1 MKNVITLTTQIFLA
15 FTFLFLAYHAKS
27 QMSYEEY
34 KASYSPH
41 YDKLTPDANIVKKVN
56 TAELSVGIA
65 VIKLLIGKLEENSK
79 DEENKLKLVAILT
92 SCDRKVIA
100 DILNSSTSGNAVK
113 ALQWLKEDWIREL
126 VWFVEKSTYH
136 NIAPHLTAITD
147 WKGSTGPF
155 GPELNNWSLA
165 YAGVGYDRSWGG
177 YKAFNE
183 YFDAYNS
190 VSQKLTEDLQ
200 PISQDI
206 PLNKMGTTNGFGLFG
221 ALYNKNRGFLQFDYQ
236 NRSAKSVGGGE
247 SPFWERTY
255 RYSSNALNISFL
267 VPSDFNSSF
276 FKFYY
281 GWGIHGLMGNMQKK
295 LNFNGTE
302 SDYEKIGSGF
312 TAGMNYNVGA
322 FINPVKNFP
331 VMLGVKAY
339 AQINLLRHNA
349 EFLEDDVPYF
359 DITGANEPT
368 LKSVNNLF
376 GLQIQA
382 IYKFGKTKKDN
393 SQYPSFEE
401 ELVNNSDQ
409 SLNTAYSEVT
419 PRISPDGKTLYFIRA
434 DHPLNTNGSLNSQ
447 DIWVAD
453 VSNGIENATARHLE
467 APFNK
472 SVYNSVAGV
481 SPDENTLMIKGFY
494 KNGERTGRGYS
505 FMYRT
510 ENGWSEPEGIE
521 IDGYSTMPKGDFV
534 GQYWSQDGKHLLL
547 SFSENADDNSQ
558 DLYVSH
564 LKEDGTW
571 ARPINLGNTIN
582 GTKTDD
588 HSPFLASDGK
598 TLYYSSNREG
608 GIGNNDIWFSKRLDD
623 TWTNWS
629 EPENAGSDINTE
641 LWDAY
646 YSIDASGKYAYM
658 SSSKNS
664 IGKEDIVK
672 IKLKDEV
679 QPDPVTLITGRVLD
693 SKTNKPIAATI
704 AYNNLNDGKN
714 YGVARTN
721 PKTGAYKIVLP
732 YGINYDFN
740 ANAKDY
746 IGVSENL
753 DLTDVG
759 EYKEIERDL
768 FLVPIE
774 VGSTVRLN
782 NIFFETGSATLKPE
796 SFSELNRVVEFM
808 ENNPS
813 VKIELGGHTDN
824 VGNDDFNMKLS
835 QDRVNS
841 VLSYLK
847 SKNVDESRIVAKGY
861 GESKPIADNDT
872 EEGKQKNRRVQFIIL
887 ER

>member
-1 MKNVITLTTQIFLA
+1 MKKVKNLMKTSLMALA
-15 FTFLFLAYHAKS
+15 FLLFGSQVLA

-34 KASYSPH
+34 KATYSPH
-41 YDKLTPDANIVKKVN
+41 YEKLTPTADVVKNVN
-56 TAELSVGIA
+56 TAELNVGVA
-65 VIKLLIGKLEENSK
+65 VIQLLVQKLEENSN

-92 SCDRKVIA
+92 SCDRNVIA
-100 DILNSSTSGNAVK
+100 NILNNSSATDAVK
-113 ALQWLKEDWIREL
+113 ALLWVKEEWIREL
-126 VWFVEKSTYH
+126 VWFVDKPTYH
-136 NIAPHLTAITD
+136 NIAPHLTAVSE
-147 WKGSTGPF
+147 WEGNKGPF
-155 GPELNNWSLA
+155 GGDISKKWSA
-165 YAGVGYDRSWGG
+165 SYAGIAYDGGWGG

-183 YFDAYNS
+183 YFDAYNI
-190 VSQKLTEDLQ
+190 VNQKVDENLN
-200 PISQDI
+200 PIFQDV
-206 PLNKMGTTNGFGLFG
+206 PLNRMGNTRGFGLFG
-221 ALYNKNRGFLQFDYQ
+221 AFYNKDNGFLQFDYQ
-236 NRSAKSVGGGE
+236 NRTAKSIGGGE
-247 SPFWERTY
+247 TPFWERTY
-255 RYSSNALNISFL
+255 KYSSNALNISYL
-267 VPSDFNSSF
+267 VASDFKPSF
-276 FKFYY
+276 LKFYY
-281 GWGIHGLMGNMQKK
+281 GWGIHGIMGSMRKR
-295 LNFNGTE
+295 LDYNGTT
-302 SDYEKIGSGF
+302 SKYEKLGSGF

-322 FINPVKNFP
+322 FINPVKKFP
-331 VMLGVKAY
+331 VMIGLKAY
-339 AQINLLRHNA
+339 AQINFLRHNA

-359 DITGANEPT
+359 NITGNEPV

-376 GLQIQA
+376 GYQIQA
-382 IYKFGKTKKDN
+382 IYKFGGKKKDN
-393 SQYPSFEE
+393 TIYPTFKE
-401 ELVNNSDQ
+401 ELTKNIDK
-409 SLNTAYSEVT
+409 SLNTAYSEIT

-453 VSNGIENATARHLE
+453 VSNGIDNATASHLE

-472 SVYNSVAGV
+472 STYNSVAGV

-494 KNGERTGRGYS
+494 KNGKRTGRGYS

-510 ENGWSEPEGIE
+510 ADGWSEPEGIE
-521 IDGYSTMPKGDFV
+521 IDGYENMPKGDFV

-547 SFSENADDNSQ
+547 SFSENANDNSQ

-564 LKEDGTW
+564 LQNDGTW
-571 ARPINLGNTIN
+571 SRPINLGSTVN
-582 GTKTDD
+582 GSTTDD

-608 GIGNNDIWFSKRLDD
+608 GLGSNDIWFSKRQDD

-664 IGKEDIVK
+664 KGKEDIVK
-672 IKLKDEV
+672 IKLKEEV
-679 QPDPVTLITGRVLD
+679 QPDPVILITGRVLD
-693 SKTNKPIAATI
+693 SKTNQPIAATI
-704 AYNNLNDGKN
+704 AYNNLKDGKN
-714 YGVARTN
+714 YGIARTN
-721 PKTGAYKIVLP
+721 PKTGEYKIVLP

-740 ANAKDY
+740 ANAANY

-753 DLTDVG
+753 DLTGVG
-759 EYKEIERDL
+759 EYREIERDL

-782 NIFFETGSATLKPE
+782 NIFFETGSATLKSE
-796 SFSELNRVVEFM
+796 SYSELNRVVEFM

-824 VGNDDFNMKLS
+824 VGKDSFNMKLS

-847 SKNVDESRIVAKGY
+847 SKNVDESRMVAKGY
-861 GESKPIADNDT
+861 GESKPIADNET
-872 EEGKQKNRRVQFIIL
+872 EEGKQKNRRVEFTIL